1 MIQLN
6 KPSTNVKK
14 IVHLIFSSQ
23 GRFLQMK
30 IAESMFS
37 EEFTQKQ
44 LHQKLMLKSN
54 DQTMLPE
61 NQMISKFRIFK
72 EILL

>member
-1 MIQLN
+1 
-6 KPSTNVKK
+6 
-14 IVHLIFSSQ
+14 
-23 GRFLQMK
+23 MK